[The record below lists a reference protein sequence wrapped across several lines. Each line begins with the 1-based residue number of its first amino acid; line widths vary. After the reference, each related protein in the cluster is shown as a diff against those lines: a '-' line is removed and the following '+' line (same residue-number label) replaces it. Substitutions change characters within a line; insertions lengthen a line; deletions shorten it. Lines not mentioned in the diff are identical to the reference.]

1 MITQAPMVI
10 AGFLLAF
17 AIIALA
23 SAVKLRSASP
33 FVGGLVAVA
42 VGFALASSATNVS
55 GKALM
60 GLAEPKANLK
70 VTDLEMSGWDT
81 TVSKTGW
88 TAKNSRWWNGSTKW
102 EGKLGPLD
110 SVDTKRKKK
119 ELDGRIK
126 YMDWIFYE
134 ATFTIHEKYGHYRD
148 PDMGDPAAETT
159 FMFSP
164 PGDFEPTNLSVTKV
178 KGELGWTVSE
188 FQDGKFTL
196 TTEGTVDSGTHKA
209 KIKLT
214 AYREVTK
221 SKRQPAPER
230 PVVTPTKTPTFL
242 GIPWYVYIFGLG
254 LVCVPICVYAYEEAQ
269 RP

>member
-1 MITQAPMVI
+1 MMIQAPTII

-60 GLAEPKANLK
+60 GLAEPKAELT
-70 VTDLEMSGWDT
+70 VTDLKMSGWKIS
-81 TVSKTGW
+81 VSKTGW
-88 TAKNSRWWNGSTKW
+88 TAKNSRWFDGDTKW

-119 ELDGRIK
+119 ELDGSIK

-134 ATFTIHEKYGHYRD
+134 ATFTVKETDWGFRD
-148 PDMGDPAAETT
+148 PDMGDPPAETT
-159 FMFSP
+159 FVFSP
-164 PGDFEPTNLSVTKV
+164 PAGFEPTNLSVTKV

-188 FQDGKFTL
+188 FQD
-196 TTEGTVDSGTHKA
+196 ESS
-209 KIKLT
+209 
-214 AYREVTK
+214 R
-221 SKRQPAPER
+221 
-230 PVVTPTKTPTFL
+230 
-242 GIPWYVYIFGLG
+242 
-254 LVCVPICVYAYEEAQ
+254 
-269 RP
+269 